1 MGCLKKKKTPSEL
14 SDGRS
19 TYLFF
24 TLLGD
29 GHPSY
34 SFPQV
39 PIYMYVNMATGPW
52 VCQKVAFKIKIKKH
66 DDHNKIY
73 IYALL

>member
-39 PIYMYVNMATGPW
+39 PIY
-52 VCQKVAFKIKIKKH
+52 VCEYGNWPMSMSKGSIQNKDQKT
-66 DDHNKIY
+66 
-73 IYALL
+73 

>member
-1 MGCLKKKKTPSEL
+1 MWGLEKDEMPKKTSKL

-39 PIYMYVNMATGPW
+39 PIYVNMATGP
-52 VCQKVAFKIKIKKH
+52 
-66 DDHNKIY
+66 
-73 IYALL
+73 